1 MIKILVIIAMAVFF
15 LSLPC
20 FAGDAKVYTNE
31 DLENSNAETSA
42 TFDSINLE
50 KQKETERWLDQK
62 AYEEEKE
69 KKALEYENSH
79 NWHWRGRRG
88 YSIIKEPNE

>member
-1 MIKILVIIAMAVFF
+1 MIKILVIIVISVFF

-31 DLENSNAETSA
+31 DLENSKAETSA
-42 TFDSINLE
+42 TFDPNSSE
-50 KQKETERWLDQK
+50 KQKETERWLEQK

-69 KKALEYENSH
+69 KKDREYENSH
-79 NWHWRGRRG
+79 YRRWRGRRV
-88 YSIIKEPNE
+88 YSVIKGPNE

>member
-1 MIKILVIIAMAVFF
+1 MIKILVVIALSVFF
-15 LSLPC
+15 FSLPC
-20 FAGDAKVYTNE
+20 FAGEAKVYTNE
-31 DLENSNAETSA
+31 DLENSKAETSA
-42 TFDSINLE
+42 TFDSVNIE

-69 KKALEYENSH
+69 KKLESESSH

-88 YSIIKEPNE
+88 YSIIRGNE

>member
-1 MIKILVIIAMAVFF
+1 MIKILVIIAMSVFF

-31 DLENSNAETSA
+31 DLEDSKSETSA
-42 TFDSINLE
+42 TFDSVNVE

-69 KKALEYENSH
+69 KRDREYENNH

-88 YSIIKEPNE
+88 YSIVREPKD